1 MAKLVFNLSNLRNV
15 YVQALHSLDKTLA
28 FEIVISNGRFLFMM
42 FLSPGDKK
50 MHDYL
55 FVYMRNTR
63 RLEKV
68 KLYGSHRKGE
78 FTLYVN
84 NELKQHFIDELQ
96 LQPGNNEFSFLGFL
110 TQVNNAIPN
119 RIDFREKIKVLRD
132 NRNLITKIGG
142 VDDAEK
148 TILMGPM
155 YLSVGT
161 PRDRTL
167 RKLYAYTE
175 GDPEEID
182 ELIKTLKE
190 LNVTLRWTTP
200 EKAAGCVNIS
210 KMIVELKKRYA

>member
-15 YVQALHSLDKTLA
+15 YVQALHSPDMSLV
-28 FEIVISNGRFLFMM
+28 FEIVIGNGHFLFMM
-42 FLSPGDKK
+42 FLSPDDME

-63 RLEKV
+63 RLEKI
-68 KLYGSHRKGE
+68 KTYGSHRKGK
-78 FTLYVN
+78 FTLYIN

>member
-1 MAKLVFNLSNLRNV
+1 MAELVFNLDRLRNI
-15 YVQALHSLDKTLA
+15 YLGALRSLDKSLA
-28 FEIVISNGRFLFMM
+28 FEIVIGNGRFLFMM
-42 FLSPGDKK
+42 FLSPEDKK

-63 RLEKV
+63 KLEKI

-78 FTLYVN
+78 FTLYI
-84 NELKQHFIDELQ
+84 NENLRQHLIDELQ
-96 LQPGNNEFSFLGFL
+96 LQSGNNVFDFQIFLARL
-110 TQVNNAIPN
+110 NNAIPD
-119 RIDFREKIKVLRD
+119 RINFQEKIKTLRD
-132 NRNLITKIGG
+132 NRHLITKIGG

>member
-1 MAKLVFNLSNLRNV
+1 MSAFMFNLSKLRNI
-15 YVQALHSLDKTLA
+15 YFDALHSPDMSLV
-28 FEIVISNGRFLFMM
+28 FEIVIGNGHFLFMM
-42 FLSPGDKK
+42 FLSPEDKK

-63 RLEKV
+63 RLEQI

-78 FTLYVN
+78 FTFYI
-84 NELKQHFIDELQ
+84 NENLRQHFIDELQ
-96 LQPGNNEFSFLGFL
+96 LQSGNNVFDFQIFLARL
-110 TQVNNAIPN
+110 NNAIPN
-119 RIDFREKIKVLRD
+119 RIDSQEKINTLRD
-132 NRNLITKIGG
+132 NRNLIAKIGG

-155 YLSVGT
+155 HLSVGT

-210 KMIVELKKRYA
+210 KMIVELKRRHA

>member
-15 YVQALHSLDKTLA
+15 YVQALHSPDMSLV
-28 FEIVISNGRFLFMM
+28 FEIVIGNGHFLFMM
-42 FLSPGDKK
+42 FLSSEDKE
-50 MHDYL
+50 MLDYL

-63 RLEKV
+63 RLEKI
-68 KLYGSHRKGE
+68 KTYGSHRKGK
-78 FTLYVN
+78 FTIYVN

-110 TQVNNAIPN
+110 TQVNNAIPD

-132 NRNLITKIGG
+132 NRNLITQIGG

-155 YLSVGT
+155 HLSVGT

-190 LNVTLRWTTP
+190 RNVTLRWTTP
-200 EKAAGCVNIS
+200 EKAAGYVNIS
-210 KMIVELKKRYA
+210 KMIIEIKRRYA

>member
-15 YVQALHSLDKTLA
+15 YVQALHSPDMSLV
-28 FEIVISNGRFLFMM
+28 FEIVIGNGHFLFMM
-42 FLSPGDKK
+42 FLSPDDTE

-63 RLEKV
+63 RLEKT
-68 KLYGSHRKGE
+68 KTYGSHRKGK
-78 FTLYVN
+78 FTLYIN

-155 YLSVGT
+155 HLSVGT